1 MREELVEMAVKFLL
15 NPTVGRSPVGQRRLF
30 LEKKGLTSDEIDEA
44 FRRVPDSTP
53 SVPFRQDIN
62 SSQDVQSKSF
72 ASVQLQGV
80 PQSSQPLV
88 ESILT
93 VSQPSRFSW
102 SYAIVSIVLL
112 IFSGAGTS
120 MLLKKLFFP
129 RLKSW
134 IRKVVLEEDDDESR
148 NSKQSLYKEAIKAA
162 KEAAVASVD
171 TAKASLQMLQSNKE
185 EGRHFDVLLRR
196 LGVHIAELRSM
207 SITVQ
212 RLESARNASYK
223 PTDQY
228 SSAHL
233 RMRLPRKL
241 PQSDGKST
249 RLIYCMKYVM
259 LSYFIEALLEHPD
272 CNDFVSPFPFRN
284 LEQVEYQI
292 LIVRVPFRAL
302 LVRPL
307 SAPLRPSVG
316 QHPNSYMEIMSMIQR
331 GEKPPGIKDIDDSL
345 PNPNQPLPN
354 PQITP
359 RLKPWEIARQQ
370 NNFGYTPEKVFSQPN
385 GESRQP
391 WWRRNNN
398 TNGIAEAGNG
408 MRGDSYGLRTDK

>member
-30 LEKKGLTSDEIDEA
+30 LEKKGLTGDEIDEA
-44 FRRVPDSTP
+44 FRRVPDSTS

-62 SSQDVQSKSF
+62 SSQDVQLKSF
-72 ASVQLQGV
+72 ASVHPQGA
-80 PQSSQPLV
+80 PQFSQPLV
-88 ESILT
+88 ESMLT
-93 VSQPSRFSW
+93 VSRPSQFSW

-120 MLLKKLFFP
+120 MLLKKLFLP

-134 IRKVVLEEDDDESR
+134 IHKVVLEEDDDESR

-162 KEAAVASVD
+162 KAAAVASVD

-196 LGVHIAELRSM
+196 LGAHIAELRSM
-207 SITVQ
+207 SITLQ

-223 PTDQY
+223 HTDQY
-228 SSAHL
+228 SQRTSQNGLSNLSKTSVVH
-233 RMRLPRKL
+233 RDYPENF
-241 PQSDGKST
+241 PGQ
-249 RLIYCMKYVM
+249 MKFRT
-259 LSYFIEALLEHPD
+259 SG
-272 CNDFVSPFPFRN
+272 VSNFDSS
-284 LEQVEYQI
+284 
-292 LIVRVPFRAL
+292 
-302 LVRPL
+302 VRPL
-307 SAPLRPSVG
+307 SAPPRPSVG
-316 QHPNSYMEIMSMIQR
+316 QHPNSYMEIMAKIQR
-331 GEKPPGIKDIDDSL
+331 GEKPPGIKDIDDSP

-370 NNFGYTPEKVFSQPN
+370 NSFGHTPEKVFSRPN

>member
-233 RMRLPRKL
+233 RMDLAICQRR
-241 PQSDGKST
+241 
-249 RLIYCMKYVM
+249 
-259 LSYFIEALLEHPD
+259 LSYTEITPKT
-272 CNDFVSPFPFRN
+272 SP
-284 LEQVEYQI
+284 
-292 LIVRVPFRAL
+292 VRW
-302 LVRPL
+302 PL

-316 QHPNSYMEIMSMIQR
+316 QHPNSYME
-331 GEKPPGIKDIDDSL
+331 DIDDSL